1 MADAFLKLDAAD
13 RREAL
18 QVAAAASGRPVHL
31 LEKDVWVVWLLDV
44 LFRAPFGEHLVF
56 KGGTSLSKAYGL
68 IDRFSED
75 LDLTYDIRTLA
86 PDFADPHG
94 DGLPAAMAEARR
106 WSRVVRERLPSWVS
120 DTVSPFV
127 QAALASEGL
136 EADLVEDGDKLT
148 VAYGPLAQGTGYAPP
163 SVLLEFGARATG
175 EPAEARDVV
184 CDAAAVLPDLVFPTA
199 RPRVMKAE
207 RTFWEK
213 ATAAHVYCEQGRM
226 RGERFSRHWYDLV
239 RLDGAGVAGLAAADR
254 ALADAVARHKSL
266 FFRETANGAAIDY
279 HRAVGGHL
287 RLVPEA
293 AVQAALADDY
303 RRMLED
309 GLLEHDAPTFEALMA
324 ICADL
329 AERVNAAA

>member
-1 MADAFLKLDAAD
+1 MADVFLELDAAD

-18 QVAAAASGRPVHL
+18 QVAAAATGRPVHL
-31 LEKDVWVVWLLDV
+31 PEKDVWVVWLLDV

-86 PDFADPHG
+86 PDLADPHG

-127 QAALASEGL
+127 EAALASEGL

-148 VAYGPLAQGTGYAPP
+148 VAYGPLTQGTGYAPP

-175 EPAEARDVV
+175 EHAEARDVV
-184 CDAAAVLPDLVFPTA
+184 CHAASVLPDLVFPTA

-213 ATAAHVYCEQGRM
+213 ATAA
-226 RGERFSRHWYDLV
+226 
-239 RLDGAGVAGLAAADR
+239 
-254 ALADAVARHKSL
+254 
-266 FFRETANGAAIDY
+266 TAN
-279 HRAVGGHL
+279 RAG
-287 RLVPEA
+287 
-293 AVQAALADDY
+293 
-303 RRMLED
+303 
-309 GLLEHDAPTFEALMA
+309 
-324 ICADL
+324 
-329 AERVNAAA
+329 

>member
-1 MADAFLKLDAAD
+1 MADVFLDLDDAD

-86 PDFADPHG
+86 PDLADPHG
-94 DGLPAAMAEARR
+94 DGLPSAMAEARR

-127 QAALASEGL
+127 ETALASEGL

-148 VAYGPLAQGTGYAPP
+148 VAYGPLAKGTAM
-163 SVLLEFGARATG
+163 R
-175 EPAEARDVV
+175 
-184 CDAAAVLPDLVFPTA
+184 
-199 RPRVMKAE
+199 RPRCS
-207 RTFWEK
+207 W
-213 ATAAHVYCEQGRM
+213 
-226 RGERFSRHWYDLV
+226 SS
-239 RLDGAGVAGLAAADR
+239 
-254 ALADAVARHKSL
+254 ALAPRASQPR
-266 FFRETANGAAIDY
+266 RETWSATLQ
-279 HRAVGGHL
+279 RSC
-287 RLVPEA
+287 
-293 AVQAALADDY
+293 
-303 RRMLED
+303 
-309 GLLEHDAPTFEALMA
+309 PTSSSRPRGPA
-324 ICADL
+324 
-329 AERVNAAA
+329 